1 MHRGL
6 ALIFTLPMLS
16 SGTSPRKPAERFF
29 WRPTVQFNRYGAQLN
44 SQPVAGE
51 DELAADFEHLRD
63 PDSDPDVGSLIQR
76 DSY

>member
-1 MHRGL
+1 M
-6 ALIFTLPMLS
+6 IFTLPMLS

-29 WRPTVQFNRYGAQLN
+29 WLPTVQFDTSGAQLN
-44 SQPVAGE
+44 SHPLAGE

-63 PDSDPDVGSLIQR
+63 ADSDPDVGSLIQR